1 MPNFKPKATKQ
12 IKMDKLSIITL
23 DNKHNEMLK
32 NFNDIDNIKI
42 PDIEKNIQNLKKQLK
57 KDLNLERM
65 LEMTD
70 ELKILKKKRRKL
82 KKERKEYFLNNSKY
96 IFDYFE
102 KKREISEGHSKK
114 KYYILF
120 LILRNNF
127 QTKK

>member
-1 MPNFKPKATKQ
+1 
-12 IKMDKLSIITL
+12 MDKLSIITL

-114 KYYILF
+114 KILHS
-120 LILRNNF
+120 LSVSKIKF
-127 QTKK
+127 QSSRQRL